1 MNKLNHGYILIIFSF
16 SLIKKESNS
25 NRNNNNLMPSYNL
38 LFQPIN
44 QSTVLSASTPNYNRN
59 AIIANTNINN
69 NSNQLNQSF
78 QHNQNQQQQQI
89 NNNYLNPNNVQNAHH
104 ANGGSLPD
112 LTSFQYQTNQSQQQQ
127 QQINQNNNNKLLTTA
142 NTNNNSS
149 YEFSNQLLQPIN
161 FHHQQQHNHIGP
173 VKGTH
178 NSSVSPTRGMS
189 RYSPTNSNTNL
200 NTFGSRRHSQRTHS
214 PLDFGLSTNIINQL
228 STSTPTSPLQPPQ
241 PSSSIPSLEFTINST
256 QVNNYL
262 SGSGGGNKL
271 LNGSLNGMYRSN
283 TSGTGNGS
291 VGGANE
297 SLPPSPQSQHSCF
310 NSPQG
315 SPGPISISP
324 QDLNPFTSNN
334 YDIMH
339 KKFDSINLVI
349 ILFIFTSHKL

>member
-1 MNKLNHGYILIIFSF
+1 
-16 SLIKKESNS
+16 
-25 NRNNNNLMPSYNL
+25 MPSYNL

-44 QSTVLSASTPNYNRN
+44 QSAVLSASTPNYNRN
-59 AIIANTNINN
+59 AMIANTNI

-78 QHNQNQQQQQI
+78 QHSQHQQQQHPQQQI
-89 NNNYLNPNNVQNAHH
+89 NNNYLNPNNAQNAHH

-112 LTSFQYQTNQSQQQQ
+112 LTSFQYQSTQSQQQ
-127 QQINQNNNNKLLTTA
+127 QQINQNNNKLSS
-142 NTNNNSS
+142 NNNN
-149 YEFSNQLLQPIN
+149 YEFSNQLLQPMN
-161 FHHQQQHNHIGP
+161 FHQQQQHNHIGP

-178 NSSVSPTRGMS
+178 NNSVSPTRGMS
-189 RYSPTNSNTNL
+189 RYSPTSSNTNL

-214 PLDFGLSTNIINQL
+214 PLDFGLSSNNNANQL

-262 SGSGGGNKL
+262 SGSGNKL
-271 LNGSLNGMYRSN
+271 LNGGVNGMYRSN

-349 ILFIFTSHKL
+349 IISIKKYSIF